1 MDLFS
6 QDENEKFKLNF
17 FDDIIVDL
25 ESLFEKIRNLS
36 LPQNDKRKFEF
47 DDDKKAHHEFNIK
60 KIDNN
65 SYKLQKYSI
74 NQETFQEIELFEKVN
89 LIKDNAIY
97 PIYSEFQVNYLLE
110 KKLNVKE
117 CTYYL
122 MEGNKEGKQINLKD
136 FKNYAGKYIKI
147 KVNDENKFDHIFKR
161 KKNEGKNLINLTLN
175 FDGIFEKQELDNEVF
190 NGEGREQFQKE
201 LDNLYDS
208 DEESFKYYCGQSG
221 IGKTVSLLDYR
232 YKSIHNILYLNLN
245 YLFTKIK
252 LLQDF
257 HMALKNEL
265 IYIFRS
271 YDQYN
276 SFIANYEKEIF
287 LSSFEDVDINRLKF
301 TIIENLIKRL
311 LSKFSNSGQKFMVI
325 IDQYIKKHDYEL
337 IDKLERYTRTNHYFK
352 FVCCCSTDEVDVR
365 ESMYNSIFEKIQEE
379 KKFISIYNLLKI
391 DLSSLNHKQR
401 EVFEMF
407 GNSPKYYYKIKNSE
421 DKDLESLIKNL
432 KKEIYD
438 DIRKS
443 IKKLNIENRV
453 IYGLLKVMYNIN
465 KKIDKD
471 KLKSLFDYIFLKF
484 ITITPDKTEEKY
496 FINFWEEKEE
506 LFVLNYSFPIIKSV
520 FKMILKEYK
529 KKEYKQI
536 LIDCTE
542 AEEGYI
548 LEHLIYLTLDSDEEP
563 FKEKLKIFKSYKVDQ
578 TFCLSKIFVDSNEK
592 EKVLNTNKDDYING
606 LFEIGKNYHLY
617 QKNENGQKFDGALL
631 ISPQNNNI
639 KEGNKFKENNEI
651 YLEEEKDKNNEIKNN
666 LKKKQKIFDLIIYQ
680 STKRKVKNRVDNDF
694 VTKNKDMIIQN
705 FELLFNIKI
714 RKFNFIYILEYEKK
728 DNSLINFCEQIENQI
743 GYIFYSLEKN
753 IFVNKNGEEVSIS
766 KYISNIRVNKNII
779 KYLYANKERNEKL
792 LKQIISNISS
802 ELDIEEGNKFLTKKR
817 YRDKENKDYKKDN
830 NFLCFYDQD
839 DKLIFSKDNNKI
851 SKTIYENSIIEKKK
865 KFFDNF
871 IIEEDKEN
879 NNNEISDNI
888 NNSENINNQQ
898 LNIIENTDTSK
909 NELINDIIYKERY
922 TNEFTTEYN
931 EKIKAIIS
939 KMYSEKT
946 ETKIAFENKNI
957 ISYYSGIYD
966 ISILNNPV
974 NFPFYY
980 LYRNKKTKVIKIF
993 IKDNSEIKIFNY
1005 MDGNELNDYDFKKE
1019 INDMIDVKKFQEDN
1033 LIMFCFI
1040 VEQELKRNIK
1050 ENKYEFYE
1058 YDN

>member
-25 ESLFEKIRNLS
+25 ESLFEKIRSLS

-311 LSKFSNSGQKFMVI
+311 LYIFSNSGQKIMVI

-337 IDKLERYTRTNHYFK
+337 IDQLERYT
-352 FVCCCSTDEVDVR
+352 
-365 ESMYNSIFEKIQEE
+365 
-379 KKFISIYNLLKI
+379 
-391 DLSSLNHKQR
+391 
-401 EVFEMF
+401 
-407 GNSPKYYYKIKNSE
+407 
-421 DKDLESLIKNL
+421 
-432 KKEIYD
+432 
-438 DIRKS
+438 
-443 IKKLNIENRV
+443 
-453 IYGLLKVMYNIN
+453 
-465 KKIDKD
+465 
-471 KLKSLFDYIFLKF
+471 
-484 ITITPDKTEEKY
+484 
-496 FINFWEEKEE
+496 
-506 LFVLNYSFPIIKSV
+506 
-520 FKMILKEYK
+520 
-529 KKEYKQI
+529 
-536 LIDCTE
+536 
-542 AEEGYI
+542 
-548 LEHLIYLTLDSDEEP
+548 
-563 FKEKLKIFKSYKVDQ
+563 
-578 TFCLSKIFVDSNEK
+578 
-592 EKVLNTNKDDYING
+592 
-606 LFEIGKNYHLY
+606 
-617 QKNENGQKFDGALL
+617 
-631 ISPQNNNI
+631 
-639 KEGNKFKENNEI
+639 
-651 YLEEEKDKNNEIKNN
+651 
-666 LKKKQKIFDLIIYQ
+666 
-680 STKRKVKNRVDNDF
+680 
-694 VTKNKDMIIQN
+694 
-705 FELLFNIKI
+705 
-714 RKFNFIYILEYEKK
+714 
-728 DNSLINFCEQIENQI
+728 
-743 GYIFYSLEKN
+743 
-753 IFVNKNGEEVSIS
+753 
-766 KYISNIRVNKNII
+766 
-779 KYLYANKERNEKL
+779 
-792 LKQIISNISS
+792 
-802 ELDIEEGNKFLTKKR
+802 
-817 YRDKENKDYKKDN
+817 
-830 NFLCFYDQD
+830 
-839 DKLIFSKDNNKI
+839 
-851 SKTIYENSIIEKKK
+851 
-865 KFFDNF
+865 
-871 IIEEDKEN
+871 
-879 NNNEISDNI
+879 
-888 NNSENINNQQ
+888 
-898 LNIIENTDTSK
+898 
-909 NELINDIIYKERY
+909 
-922 TNEFTTEYN
+922 
-931 EKIKAIIS
+931 
-939 KMYSEKT
+939 
-946 ETKIAFENKNI
+946 
-957 ISYYSGIYD
+957 
-966 ISILNNPV
+966 
-974 NFPFYY
+974 
-980 LYRNKKTKVIKIF
+980 
-993 IKDNSEIKIFNY
+993 
-1005 MDGNELNDYDFKKE
+1005 
-1019 INDMIDVKKFQEDN
+1019 
-1033 LIMFCFI
+1033 
-1040 VEQELKRNIK
+1040 
-1050 ENKYEFYE
+1050 
-1058 YDN
+1058 